1 MVCSVCNAESVIKK
15 VSILNY
21 KLFIGFRN
29 LVIGLAV
36 DEKNDAIF
44 ITSGERLYGFF
55 CVLYFL
61 ALLELCLII
70 LKYSLG
76 SFWMASNCFFEWLL
90 KKLHVRV
97 RKVNKSRYC
106 RIWKLIL
113 YLCKS
118 WKNFDSFLYVL

>member
-44 ITSGERLYGFF
+44 ITSGERLCGFF

-76 SFWMASNCFFEWLL
+76 SFWMVSNCFFERLL

-97 RKVNKSRYC
+97 RKVNKCRYC